1 MCKTKFLQMCSFSI
15 TLTSLH
21 SLNLPFQLL
30 SYFIFIAIS
39 FIAFFIVF
47 TLILYIITMISCIFR
62 ISTQI
67 SDRDFKKI
75 VTLVQKQT
83 LSFVTTA

>member
-15 TLTSLH
+15 IFTSLH
-21 SLNLPFQLL
+21 LLNLSFLL
-30 SYFIFIAIS
+30 PSYFISTAIPKFPPWFCTIS
-39 FIAFFIVF
+39 L
-47 TLILYIITMISCIFR
+47 LISHIFR

-67 SDRDFKKI
+67 PDQDFKKI

-83 LSFVTTA
+83 LPFVTTA